1 MCPTHPTVTLPYTL
15 RRRRPC
21 SLFHSLLPCRPPFLY
36 PVLYPKP
43 LPLHPLMLY
52 CDSPFFFPENL
63 PSRPCHRHVMLRPSG
78 HTFCLSQ
85 VAPTGCLS
93 IFCRCLSV
101 SSVLCSRFSF
111 SLFLFH
117 KRFPLNI
124 HICIHTHTA
133 HLSVLTCVR
142 LVRRLNAYAYIQI

>member
-52 CDSPFFFPENL
+52 CDSPFFFLKICPRAL
-63 PSRPCHRHVMLRPSG
+63 AIATSCCAQADIHSVPRRLRRQAACR
-78 HTFCLSQ
+78 FF
-85 VAPTGCLS
+85 VAV
-93 IFCRCLSV
+93 CRSLLYCV
-101 SSVLCSRFSF
+101 RVFPFRFSF
-111 SLFLFH
+111 FTSDFH
-117 KRFPLNI
+117 SIFI
-124 HICIHTHTA
+124 
-133 HLSVLTCVR
+133 
-142 LVRRLNAYAYIQI
+142 YAYIHTQHTSLYLRACV